1 MVDTNVVETVINC
14 VVEEA
19 PRESLTTVASTGSGS
34 SQLGSNH
41 AGPHAEEL
49 FVCVTIKNKAMKKKI
64 MLKKKLNVMIFLT

>member
-1 MVDTNVVETVINC
+1 MVDTNVAETVINC

-41 AGPHAEEL
+41 AGPHAEEP
-49 FVCVTIKNKAMKKKI
+49 FVCVTTKNKAVMIKRIMKKI
-64 MLKKKLNVMIFLT
+64 LNVMIYLI